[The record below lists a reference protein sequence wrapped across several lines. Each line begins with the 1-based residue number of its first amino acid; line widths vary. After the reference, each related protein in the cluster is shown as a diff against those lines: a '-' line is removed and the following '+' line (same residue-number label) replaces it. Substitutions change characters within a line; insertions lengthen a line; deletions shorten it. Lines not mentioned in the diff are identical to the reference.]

1 MIKTVI
7 YTEVTKRTL
16 HSY

>member
-7 YTEVTKRTL
+7 YVDLLT
-16 HSY
+16 SSGSA